1 MEHEY
6 QIFIQHIEPHYPS
19 VGSSHAKQATMLE
32 YVPTT
37 SSNIATIFYPSPYP
51 SHILSSS
58 SPMNIS
64 MTTVLDSPSSI
75 FCHSHETPIHGT
87 STPHEDVGGGIVYI
101 PSTCEVF
108 SKEVHIQ
115 TSGTLSIE
123 LLMDINLVPLKL
135 QKLPSNSYCMYF
147 P

>member
-6 QIFIQHIEPHYPS
+6 HIFIQHIEPHYPS

-37 SSNIATIFYPSPYP
+37 SSNIATIFYPSLYP

-87 STPHEDVGGGIVYI
+87 STPHEDVGGGIVCI
-101 PSTCEVF
+101 PCSCKVF
-108 SKEVHIQ
+108 SREVHFQ
-115 TSGTLSIE
+115 SSGTLSIDI
-123 LLMDINLVPLKL
+123 LMEKNLVPLKL
-135 QKLPSNSYCMYF
+135 HKLPSN
-147 P
+147 